1 MANNRDTR
9 ADNDVSRDPLSN
21 NLERRSTVP
30 NDLPDS
36 PKDTEN
42 LEQEETTVNIP
53 DVKDIP
59 GQEFV
64 NAPPMGELADTTV
77 ASADEEGSDIFGDEQ
92 EFERGGAG
100 TVSRDER
107 NALDRTDYM
116 PTTDEDNLQR
126 ASLDSTDFQGDAL
139 NERGFGETRG
149 DTVAP
154 DDLDTNTADN
164 ETGEPLPGEE
174 DEENDTYSLGSADN
188 DNVTEGTP

>member
-9 ADNDVSRDPLSN
+9 RDNDVSRDPLSN
-21 NLERRSTVP
+21 NLEGRSTVP

-36 PKDTEN
+36 PEDRKK
-42 LEQEETTVNIP
+42 LEQEETTVSIP

-64 NAPPMGELADTTV
+64 NAPPMGEMADTTV
-77 ASADEEGSDIFGDEQ
+77 SSADEEGAGIFGDEQ

-100 TVSRDER
+100 SVSRDER
-107 NALDRTDYM
+107 QALERIDYM

-126 ASLDSTDFQGDAL
+126 ASLDSTDFQGDTL
-139 NERGFGETRG
+139 NEKGFGETRG

-154 DDLDTNTADN
+154 DDLDTNITDDESTYN
-164 ETGEPLPGEE
+164 SPSDE
-174 DEENDTYSLGSADN
+174 DEENDSYSLGSADN